1 LGKWTGGLKPAIL
14 KGVKKLTIVVADDH
28 KLTLS
33 GVADS
38 LAARGIDV
46 VGRGHSAPDA
56 VALVEQHS
64 PDVLVTDLDFGP
76 GPTGLDV
83 ASMLRKKNPLLG
95 IVILSAYA
103 DPRLHATSLE
113 SAPSGLVY
121 LIKQNIDG
129 PNAIVDAVHASV
141 DKAQKAE
148 KGELPRV
155 DLTPAQLTVLRLIAS
170 GQSNQAIAQHLS
182 ITEESVS
189 KTVNRMLKRLGISAG
204 PSINTRAVLIQHYFD
219 LIGANR

>member
-1 LGKWTGGLKPAIL
+1 MIRLK
-14 KGVKKLTIVVADDH
+14 VVVADDH

-38 LAARGIDV
+38 LTARGIDV
-46 VGRGHSAPDA
+46 VGRGHSAPEA
-56 VALVEQHS
+56 ISLVEQLT

-83 ASMLRKKNPLLG
+83 ATFLRKKMPLLG
-95 IVILSAYA
+95 IVVLSAYA
-103 DPRLHATSLE
+103 DPRLHATSL
-113 SAPSGLVY
+113 STAPSGLVY

-129 PNAIVDAVHASV
+129 PSIIVEAVEASV
-141 DKAQKAE
+141 EKARTAE

-155 DLTPAQLTVLRLIAS
+155 DLTPAQLAVLRLIAS
-170 GQSNQAIAQHLS
+170 GLSNQAISENLS

-189 KTVNRMLKRLGISAG
+189 KTVNRMLKRLGITAG
-204 PSINTRAVLIQHYFD
+204 PSVNNRAVLIQHYFD
-219 LIGANR
+219 FIGANQ

>member
-1 LGKWTGGLKPAIL
+1 MNP
-14 KGVKKLTIVVADDH
+14 LTVVVADDH

-38 LAARGIDV
+38 LAARGMSI

-56 VALVEQHS
+56 ISLVEEFQ

-83 ASMLRKKNPLLG
+83 ATFLRKKMPLLG
-95 IVILSAYA
+95 IVVLTAYA
-103 DPRLHATSLE
+103 DPRLHATSLS
-113 SAPSGLVY
+113 SAPTGLVY

-129 PNAIVDAVHASV
+129 PSALVEAVEASV
-141 DKAQKAE
+141 DRALKAE

-155 DLTPAQLTVLRLIAS
+155 NLTPAQLAVLRLIAS
-170 GQSNQAIAQHLS
+170 GLSNQAIAANLS
-182 ITEESVS
+182 ISEESVS
-189 KTVNRMLKRLGISAG
+189 KTVNRMLKRLAITAG
-204 PSINTRAVLIQHYFD
+204 PSVNTRAMLIQHYFD
-219 LIGANR
+219 FIGANQ